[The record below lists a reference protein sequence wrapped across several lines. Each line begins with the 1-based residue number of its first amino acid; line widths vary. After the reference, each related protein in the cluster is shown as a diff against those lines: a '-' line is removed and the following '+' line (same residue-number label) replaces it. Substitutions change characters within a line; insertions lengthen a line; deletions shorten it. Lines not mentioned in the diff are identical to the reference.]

1 MTPPERRS
9 SAPVPTGASDVA
21 AGRASAR
28 ATSSAMRVDDLVG
41 LEVFLDTVRLGSI
54 SAAAREHHL
63 SQPSATERI
72 RQLERRLGV
81 RLLTRGPGGSL
92 PTAEGEAVAGW
103 GHDVVAAID
112 RLASGAGALRARGE
126 RAPLRIMA
134 SLTIA
139 EYVLPDWLH
148 AHRGSGAAP
157 VELAV
162 GNSVAVARAVA
173 DGTVQLGFV
182 ETPRRFPGLSTTTV
196 GGDRLTVVVA
206 PEHPWARRRRP
217 LTADELAAAPLLVRE
232 PGSGTRDAFES
243 ALAAIGHELAPPLA
257 VLASTTTLKAAAM
270 AGDGACV
277 LSELAVAGELAT
289 GRLRAVEVTGLD
301 LTREFRAVWAGPAG
315 RAPDE
320 VQRFVRVARQ
330 ARRRS

>member
-1 MTPPERRS
+1 M
-9 SAPVPTGASDVA
+9 TGAAHEHA
-21 AGRASAR
+21 AGGGL
-28 ATSSAMRVDDLVG
+28 TVDDLVG
-41 LEVFLDTVRLGSI
+41 LEVFLDTIRLGSI

-103 GHDVVAAID
+103 AHEVVAAIE
-112 RLASGAGALRARGE
+112 RLAAGAGALRARGE

-134 SLTIA
+134 SLTVA

-148 AHRGSGAAP
+148 AHRGSGGAP

-182 ETPRRFPGLSTTTV
+182 ETPRRFPGLAAATV

-206 PEHPWARRRRP
+206 PGHPWARRRRP
-217 LTADELAAAPLLVRE
+217 LTADDLAGAPLLVRE

-243 ALAAIGHELAPPLA
+243 ALAAAGCGLAAPLA

-301 LTREFRAVWAGPAG
+301 LSREFRAVWAGTAG
-315 RAPDE
+315 QVPDE
-320 VQRFVRVARQ
+320 VQRFVRLARQ
-330 ARRRS
+330 VQVRP